1 MYLREVHLR
10 NWRSYRNALFA
21 LPAPDRAGRRNVI
34 LIGAQNGVGK
44 TSFLMALYLG
54 LFGREA
60 MHLIEGMRL
69 KGLDQERTL
78 GYRALME
85 QVIHR
90 PALAAD
96 DAHCSVALKFDL
108 ADGEVAITRR
118 WNYLRGG
125 KIRDL
130 NSQDGEEVL
139 IETKGRRKVYSSWQE
154 ANAKVEEL
162 LFPCNVMP
170 CLFFDGEQAQERV
183 EAAGGRALFD
193 AVKTL
198 YGTGIVDEL
207 SDSLKSYIQ
216 NEKNLLNREVGSIR
230 TDELAQKRA
239 QLEVKRGE
247 LKGTQDL
254 LVDLRKE
261 RAHHESDQQNLNN
274 QLFSMV
280 GDSASDVEEYAKI
293 LSALQE
299 EEAQHRQDLVSG
311 LSGLALPLALSRHGS
326 NISTLIRG
334 EQIRDRWSILKDEA
348 SGKAATIINN
358 VFPENQAGDV
368 IPPLMPDQ
376 VGQLRLKLEKAL
388 EALWTPAPDG
398 CADDYWFPFLSD
410 TERAGILSKLD
421 RQSLNGR
428 PNVAESAIQ
437 LGNVLTRLRETRR
450 GFDRIKDIQ
459 PQLEKIKKDLTEV
472 MEKLRECGKEC
483 SAQEHKERGLSAEIS
498 DLRGAIG
505 QMERRETA
513 QRPVQEKIEVAERVR
528 TLIDEA
534 KEQLIPL
541 CKEALEE
548 QCTKH
553 FRKMISD
560 EYSNFQAR
568 FEVDTDPW
576 LEGPAKQ
583 RVLVS
588 SLSGAQKRA
597 FGLAF
602 TLAVADVSGQEAPIV
617 VDTPVGNM
625 DSQYRE
631 RVLRYVSDAAPGQ
644 VIFLS
649 HDEEIYGP
657 YYEKLAP
664 KIRKS
669 FLVTFERAEEG
680 SGVSIVNED
689 KYF

>member
-1 MYLREVHLR
+1 MFLREVHLR
-10 NWRSYRNALFA
+10 NWRSYRNAIFA

-69 KGLDQERTL
+69 KGLDQEKSV
-78 GYRALME
+78 GYRSLME

-90 PALAAD
+90 PALASED
-96 DAHCSVALKFDL
+96 LHCSVSLKFDL
-108 ADGEVAITRR
+108 PDGEVSITRR
-118 WNYLRGG
+118 WNFLRGG
-125 KIRDL
+125 RIRDL

-139 IETKGRRKVYSSWQE
+139 IEANGRRKVYGSWQE
-154 ANAKVEEL
+154 GNAKVEEL

-198 YGTGIVDEL
+198 YGTGIIDEL
-207 SDSLKSYIQ
+207 SDSLRSYVA
-216 NEKNLLNREVGSIR
+216 NEKSALQREVGSVR
-230 TDELAQKRA
+230 SDELGQKRA
-239 QLEVKRGE
+239 QLEEKRSD
-247 LKGTQDL
+247 LKEAQTQ
-254 LVDLRKE
+254 LVEHRKE
-261 RAHHESDQQNLNN
+261 KSQFEAEQQALNN

-280 GDSASDVEEYAKI
+280 GDSASDIEEYGRV

-311 LSGLALPLALSRHGS
+311 LSSLALPLAISRHGS
-326 NISTLIRG
+326 KVSTLIRS
-334 EQIRDRWSILKDEA
+334 EQIRDRWLILKDEA
-348 SGKAATIINN
+348 SGKAASILNTVLPAN
-358 VFPENQAGDV
+358 EASDV
-368 IPPLMPDQ
+368 IPELTSDQ
-376 VGQLRLKLEKAL
+376 VSQLRSKLNKAL
-388 EALWTPAPDG
+388 EALWTPPPDG

-410 TERAGILSKLD
+410 TERAAILSKLE
-421 RQSLNGR
+421 RHGISGR
-428 PNVAESAIQ
+428 ANVAESAMK
-437 LGNVLTRLRETRR
+437 LGNVVTRLRDTRR
-450 GFDRIKDIQ
+450 SFDRIKDIQ
-459 PQLEKIKKDLTEV
+459 PQLEKIKKELTEV
-472 MEKLRECGKEC
+472 LAKLRTCGNVC
-483 SAQEHKERGLSAEIS
+483 SSAENRERGLISEIN

-505 QMERRETA
+505 QMERRESA

-541 CKEALEE
+541 CKDALEM
-548 QCTKH
+548 QCTTH

-560 EYSNFQAR
+560 EYVNFKAR
-568 FEVDTDPW
+568 FDVDTDPW
-576 LEGPAKQ
+576 LEGPTGQ
-583 RVLVS
+583 RVLVA

-631 RVLRYVSDAAPGQ
+631 RVLRYVADAAPGQ

-649 HDEEIYGP
+649 HDEEIYGQ
-657 YYEKLAP
+657 YYERLSP
-664 KIRKS
+664 KVRKS
-669 FLVTFERAEEG
+669 FLVTFDRVEEG
-680 SGVSIVNED
+680 GGVSTVNENQ
-689 KYF
+689 YF